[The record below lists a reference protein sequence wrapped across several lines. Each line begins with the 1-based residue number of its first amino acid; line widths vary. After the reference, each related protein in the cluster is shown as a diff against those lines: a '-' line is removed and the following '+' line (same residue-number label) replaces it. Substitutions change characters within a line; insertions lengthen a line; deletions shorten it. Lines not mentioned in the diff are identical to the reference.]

1 MNYLIFILSQGPDA
15 TTASLETET
24 KLKNKLT
31 EIENSMNQTFSN
43 LAQPSMFDRIKTGR
57 KRKRANIE
65 NEHPSM
71 TKLKSKNVHLNS
83 LYEGNSKK
91 NKKLVGVDQSEQ
103 IVHIEEN
110 PSQQFSTVGAY
121 PLEKM
126 ALFYL

>member
-31 EIENSMNQTFSN
+31 DIENSMDVQPFPN
-43 LAQPSMFDRIKTGR
+43 LVQPSMFDRIKTGL

-71 TKLKSKNVHLNS
+71 SKLKSKNVHLNS

-91 NKKLVGVDQSEQ
+91 NKKTCRRGS
-103 IVHIEEN
+103 I
-110 PSQQFSTVGAY
+110 
-121 PLEKM
+121 
-126 ALFYL
+126 